1 MEKIFDW
8 IGDLFTKIWR
18 LFKKILPYIM
28 IALAVFFTFGGS
40 LVLLGMTLTGYA
52 AAVAAMGISF
62 IVAPDETVDVV
73 TDVAEDVGTAAGAI
87 VSTGIGGLASGLFGG
102 ENGWLWALLIAG
114 GVYLLI
120 RGNNDDSRSSGKEDG
135 DAVNGEADGVSIG
148 TLQTAGGRSLGGST
162 V

>member
-18 LFKKILPYIM
+18 LFKKVLPYIM

-52 AAVAAMGISF
+52 AAIAVMGISF
-62 IVAPDETVDVV
+62 LVAPEETVDVI
-73 TDVAEDVGTAAGAI
+73 TDVADDVGTAAGAI
-87 VSTGIGGLASGLFGG
+87 VSAGVGGLASGLFGG
-102 ENGWLWALLIAG
+102 ENGWLLALLIAG
-114 GVYLLI
+114 GIYLLI
-120 RGNNDDSRSSGKEDG
+120 RGESGSDSRDL
-135 DAVNGEADGVSIG
+135 DTADEEVSVG
-148 TLQTAGGRSLGGST
+148 TLQTAGNSDLEGLI